1 MQEYQDNMLDCGS
14 DTFPWMRGILQFPEG
29 ALRAG
34 MRAGGSG
41 VSSWSPRLRVCSRPP
56 GRFRSGLPS
65 SGDCQCCL
73 TITVGKAAARAA
85 KGELGRTR
93 PGEPGFRARLHRKP
107 RPRWETPDNVVPARR
122 TTASRGCDGPP
133 SLIRRVPL
141 GLPSPQL
148 GGSLDFTRTR
158 TPAHPSLSA
167 RGTRRWLGR
176 DPANSARRG

>member
-1 MQEYQDNMLDCGS
+1 MLDCGS

-122 TTASRGCDGPP
+122 TTASQDATDRRA
-133 SLIRRVPL
+133 SLDEFRW
-141 GLPSPQL
+141 
-148 GGSLDFTRTR
+148 GSLPPNWVAVWISPVHEPQPT
-158 TPAHPSLSA
+158 LSA